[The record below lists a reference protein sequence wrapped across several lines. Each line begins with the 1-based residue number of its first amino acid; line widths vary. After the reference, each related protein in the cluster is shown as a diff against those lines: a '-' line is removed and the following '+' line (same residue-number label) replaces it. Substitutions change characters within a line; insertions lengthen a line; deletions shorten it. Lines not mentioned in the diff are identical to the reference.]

1 MTGGERTGGAERS
14 PHEDEEEIGLTI
26 PVRAYQHG
34 IYPHSETLV
43 RARRDLDRHR
53 TTPEEVDR
61 WFEKDLE
68 DLVAVQRDAALDYF
82 SDGMLRWQDIFR
94 PIAAVCA
101 GIESGALVRWFSNN
115 AFYRA
120 PEVDRIP
127 TLVGIPEELADAGE
141 VPMPRVATLPSP
153 YMFSRAASTS
163 LSRDQLMVGLASEA
177 LAPLAA
183 DLAGRGYEVVHL
195 QEPWLAYFG
204 IDDGAWEPFAEA
216 LGAVR
221 DAVAGRAAL
230 VLHTY
235 FGDASPHA
243 DRLRR
248 LPVDAVGI
256 DFVETDLDGLGAD
269 WEVGVLVGGLDGRR
283 SLLERG
289 DEVVAFAERVAD
301 RLRPP
306 IMYLSSNS
314 DLETLP
320 RDLASEKVLRLGAA
334 ARRLEEVLA

>member
-1 MTGGERTGGAERS
+1 
-14 PHEDEEEIGLTI
+14 LTI

-43 RARRDLDRHR
+43 RARRDLERHR

-68 DLVAVQRDAALDYF
+68 DLVAVQRHAGLDYF
-82 SDGMLRWQDIFR
+82 SDGLLRWQDLFR
-94 PIAAVCA
+94 PVAAACEGMEA
-101 GIESGALVRWFSNN
+101 RSLVRWFSNN

-120 PEVDRIP
+120 PEVERMP
-127 TLVGIPEELADAGE
+127 TLVEIPAELAGPGE
-141 VPMPRVATLPSP
+141 LPKPRVATLPSP
-153 YMFSRAASTS
+153 YIFSRAAATE
-163 LSRDQLMVGLASEA
+163 LPRDQLMLAIATEA

-183 DLAGRGYEVVHL
+183 DLATRGYEVVHL
-195 QEPWLAYFG
+195 QEPWLAYHG
-204 IDDGAWEPFAEA
+204 MDDGAWEPFTEA
-216 LGAVR
+216 LEAVR
-221 DAVAGRAAL
+221 EAVGGHAAL

-243 DRLRR
+243 ARLRR

-256 DFVETDLDGLGAD
+256 DFVETDLAGLGAD

-283 SLLERG
+283 SLLERE
-289 DEVVAFAERVAD
+289 DEVVAFAVRVAE

-306 IMYLSSNS
+306 VLYLSSNS

-320 RDLASEKVLRLGAA
+320 RDLAVEKVLRLGAA
-334 ARRLEEVLA
+334 ARRLGEELA

>member
-1 MTGGERTGGAERS
+1 M
-14 PHEDEEEIGLTI
+14 TI

-43 RARRDLDRHR
+43 RARRDLERHR

-68 DLVAVQRDAALDYF
+68 DLVAVQRDAGLDYF
-82 SDGMLRWQDIFR
+82 SDGLLRWQDIFR
-94 PIAAVCA
+94 PLAAACA
-101 GIESGALVRWFSNN
+101 GIEPRTLVRWFSNN
-115 AFYRA
+115 AFFRA
-120 PEVDRIP
+120 PEVDRMPALVEIP
-127 TLVGIPEELADAGE
+127 GELAGTGE
-141 VPMPRVATLPSP
+141 VPAPRVATLPSP

-163 LSRDQLMVGLASEA
+163 LRRDDLMVGFAREA

-183 DLAGRGYEVVHL
+183 KLAGRGYEVVHL

-204 IDDGAWEPFAEA
+204 MDDGGWEPFAQA
-216 LGAVR
+216 LGAVG
-221 DAVAGRAAL
+221 DAVRGRAAL

-248 LPVDAVGI
+248 MPVDAVGI
-256 DFVETDLDGLGAD
+256 DFVETDLAGLGAG

-283 SLLERG
+283 SLLEG
-289 DEVVAFAERVAD
+289 EDETVAFAEKVAET
-301 RLRPP
+301 LRPP
-306 IMYLSSNS
+306 RLFLSSNS

-320 RDLASEKVLRLGAA
+320 RDLAREKVLRLGAA

>member
-1 MTGGERTGGAERS
+1 M
-14 PHEDEEEIGLTI
+14 TI

-43 RARRDLDRHR
+43 RARRDLERRR

-68 DLVAVQRDAALDYF
+68 DLVAVQRDAGLDYF
-82 SDGMLRWQDIFR
+82 SDGLLRWQDIFR
-94 PIAAVCA
+94 PLASACA
-101 GIESGALVRWFSNN
+101 GIETRALVRWFSNN
-115 AFYRA
+115 AFFRA

-127 TLVGIPEELADAGE
+127 VLAEIPDELAGSGE
-141 VPMPRVATLPSP
+141 VPTPRVATLPSP
-153 YMFSRAASTS
+153 YMFSRAASTA
-163 LSRDQLMVGLASEA
+163 LPRDELMVGFAREA
-177 LAPLAA
+177 LAPLAT

-204 IDDGAWEPFAEA
+204 MDEGAWEPLAEA

-221 DAVAGRAAL
+221 DAVRGRAAL

-243 DRLRR
+243 ERLRR
-248 LPVDAVGI
+248 LPVDAVGV
-256 DFVETDLDGLGAD
+256 DFVETDLDGLGAN
-269 WEVGVLVGGLDGRR
+269 WEVGVLIGGLDGRR
-283 SLLERG
+283 SLLESE
-289 DEVVAFAERVAD
+289 DETVAFAARVAD
-301 RLRPP
+301 ALRPP
-306 IMYLSSNS
+306 RLYLSSSS

-320 RDLASEKVLRLGAA
+320 RDLAREKVLRLGAA
-334 ARRLEEVLA
+334 ARRLKEVLA